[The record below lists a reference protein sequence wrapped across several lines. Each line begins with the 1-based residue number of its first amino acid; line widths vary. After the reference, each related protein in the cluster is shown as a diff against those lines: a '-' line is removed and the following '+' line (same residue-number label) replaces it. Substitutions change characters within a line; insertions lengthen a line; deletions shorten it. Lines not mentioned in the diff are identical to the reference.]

1 MKKNPLIEVVET
13 QIKMVEQVCDFLN
26 DILEGEAYLSP
37 ADVLDAI
44 AYNGLKLD
52 FTKIVTFDKSDI
64 SLSSLAY
71 MATVNPAWFENT
83 KTRLLSQS

>member
-1 MKKNPLIEVVET
+1 VTKGELIAEVET

-44 AYNGLKLD
+44 AFNGLKLD

-71 MATVNPAWFENT
+71 MATVNPIWFEDA
-83 KTRLLSQS
+83 KTR